1 MGSAVVTL
9 LLEYVFQT
17 KVYVYIT
24 CVVHSGGTL
33 ITEMEQA
40 TICRFFNLR
49 ESSKDN

>member
-9 LLEYVFQT
+9 LEYVFQT
-17 KVYVYIT
+17 NVYAYIT

>member
-24 CVVHSGGTL
+24 KVHSGGTL